1 MLLKDYAKCP
11 NCAMPCNYTEMKA
24 VLEAEP
30 ICPMCAAEVM
40 PISVKIVE
48 NAETE
53 FKELMALMKD
63 SIDVVEDG
71 DANSP

>member
-24 VLEAEP
+24 VLEAES